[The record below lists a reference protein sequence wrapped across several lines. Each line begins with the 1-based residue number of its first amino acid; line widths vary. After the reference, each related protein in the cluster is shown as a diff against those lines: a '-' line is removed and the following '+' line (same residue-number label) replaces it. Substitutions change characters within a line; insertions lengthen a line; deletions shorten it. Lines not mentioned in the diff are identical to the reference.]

1 MCWFI
6 CCFDRCECSHCTLDL
21 VVNPQ
26 EWRCCMEIQQCR
38 DKMYQYEDEERKCI
52 LDHPGFN
59 EVCLNEFV
67 LGTASL
73 GLKTKGHRNYAS
85 VFRDGQKTREE

>member
-1 MCWFI
+1 
-6 CCFDRCECSHCTLDL
+6 
-21 VVNPQ
+21 
-26 EWRCCMEIQQCR
+26 MEIEQCH

-67 LGTASL
+67 LGAASL

-85 VFRDGQKTREE
+85 VFRDGQKTRGVSLCCKYSTMLNDQY